1 MMLTEIG
8 RRMDKPSENFNK
20 EVENV
25 RNYQTESITEP
36 RNTPEGFNSILDEI
50 EEQISR
56 LEDTA
61 IELTQ
66 GQSSVRKKEC

>member
-1 MMLTEIG
+1 MLIEIG
-8 RRMDKPSENFNK
+8 RIDKPSENFNK
-20 EVENV
+20 EIENV

-36 RNTPEGFNSILDEI
+36 RNTLEGFNSILDEI

-56 LEDTA
+56 LEDKA

-66 GQSSVRKKEC
+66 GQSSIRKKEY